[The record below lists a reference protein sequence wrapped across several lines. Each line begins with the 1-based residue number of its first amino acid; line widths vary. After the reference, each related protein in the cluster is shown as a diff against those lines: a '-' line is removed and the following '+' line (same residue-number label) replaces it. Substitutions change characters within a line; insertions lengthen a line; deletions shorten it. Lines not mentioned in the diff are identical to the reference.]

1 MVPNK
6 LLDKYLKGIK
16 DGDKDAL
23 ANLYNETK
31 SSVYAYALSIL
42 KNKALAEEVLQDTFV
57 NIYENANLYN
67 SNNKPLAWILTITK
81 NNALMKLRKEKNNID
96 IDLFKET
103 ISNTKDNIDNKL
115 FLSYLF
121 EHVSDSEREIVL
133 LHAISGFHHREIA
146 TFLNL
151 PLGTVLSKY
160 KRTLNK
166 LKSIAKEDTDEK
178 QKN

>member
-1 MVPNK
+1 MVLNK
-6 LLDKYLKGIK
+6 LLDTYLEGIK
-16 DGDKDAL
+16 EGNKDSL

-42 KNKALAEEVLQDTFV
+42 KNKVLAEEVLQDTFI

-67 SNNKPLAWILTITK
+67 SKNKPLAWILTITR
-81 NNALMKLRKEKNNID
+81 NNALMKIKKEKNNID
-96 IDLFKET
+96 IDLFKEV

-121 EHVSDSEREIVL
+121 EHVSDTDREIVL
-133 LHAISGFHHREIA
+133 LHAVSGFHHREIA
-146 TFLNL
+146 SFLNL

-166 LKSIAKEDTDEK
+166 LKLVAKEGADEK
-178 QKN
+178 